1 MTKIAI
7 LVDEMNAMKQLH
19 NLGIEGIRPWS
30 QFYEVIEE
38 YFTNSDTPAERHF
51 YCANVPE
58 KIDAHRHQ
66 RREGFFNALIRNG
79 ITVHKGFAVLD
90 RNKKLVEKGVD
101 MLLGLDL
108 VDLSLEGFDEIIVFS
123 ADGDIVPAIQ
133 RAQANGAIVKAVLNF
148 NMPAGNIAGAVDEV
162 IRLKDV
168 LQYIPSEHLPRRD
181 VKIQNFK
188 ESVVA

>member
-7 LVDEMNAMKQLH
+7 LVDEMNAMAQLH
-19 NLGIEGIRPWS
+19 ELGVKGIRPWS
-30 QFYEVIEE
+30 QFYKAIEE
-38 YFTNSDTPAERHF
+38 HFTTTKTPAECHF
-51 YCANVPE
+51 YCANIPE
-58 KIDAHRHQ
+58 KLDSQRHHL
-66 RREGFFNALIRNG
+66 REGFFKALIRDG

-90 RNKKLVEKGVD
+90 RNKRLIEKGVD
-101 MLLGLDL
+101 VLLSLDL

-133 RAQANGAIVKAVLNF
+133 RARANGAIVKAVLSF
-148 NMPAGNIAGAVDEV
+148 TMPAGNIAESVDEI

-168 LQYIPSEHLPRRD
+168 LKFIPSIHLLELKNP
-181 VKIQNFK
+181 NMK